1 MTEESTSPWNAN
13 FIKFV
18 TAQAFSFIGKALMRF
33 ALPLYILLMT
43 GDAAL
48 MGGILAVSAIPS
60 ILISPISGVVVD
72 RVKKNK
78 LLAVVN
84 ITTSIGIVIFWLTKD
99 AVGIIPATIFMML
112 VLLTADSLTAL
123 TGKSSVS
130 LVSPPDAIV
139 RSNSILFLAISV
151 SVIVTPVLGGFALG
165 GLGISSVLVI
175 SLAFLL
181 AAATLNLQTHIPNHA
196 KGFKD
201 KWFSTAM
208 SDMKAGFRFTF
219 VEKPKLGRVM
229 VLVNM
234 LFCVTLFSMTTI
246 TLPVLMTEY
255 FSYSEE
261 TLGMVKA
268 IVGIG
273 GIIGTLLVNHYG
285 ERASIRHMRPI
296 LMVSSLLLLPLT
308 AVFLWSGHDVFKLIV
323 LSIVVFFMFGF
334 NGMLIIIGRS
344 YFGKNVPADR
354 IGKVTGINGTF
365 VLIGVALGGYF
376 YGWLFDYFAYAPW
389 IVFLILAAIALMATC
404 FARVERVG

>member
-1 MTEESTSPWNAN
+1 MNESASLWSKN
-13 FIKFV
+13 FILFV

-84 ITTSIGIVIFWLTKD
+84 ITTSVGIVLFWFTKD
-99 AVGIIPATIFMML
+99 VVGIIPATIFMML

-130 LVSPPDAIV
+130 LVSPSSVLV
-139 RSNSILFLAISV
+139 RANAILFLAISI
-151 SVIVTPVLGGFALG
+151 SVIVTPILGGFALG
-165 GLGISSVLVI
+165 GLGIGSVLVI
-175 SLAFLL
+175 SLVFLL
-181 AAATLNLQTHIPNHA
+181 AAACLNMKTHIPNHV
-196 KGFKD
+196 KGFKE
-201 KWFSTAM
+201 KWLSTALN
-208 SDMKAGFRFTF
+208 DMKAGFRFTF

-229 VLVNM
+229 ILVNM
-234 LFCVTLFSMTTI
+234 LFCISLFSITTI

-261 TLGMVKA
+261 VLGVTKA
-268 IVGIG
+268 VVGIG
-273 GIIGTLLVNHYG
+273 GIVGTLWINHLG
-285 ERASIRHMRPI
+285 ERATIRHMRLI
-296 LMVSSLLLLPLT
+296 LLASSFSLLPLAAT
-308 AVFLWSGHDVFKLIV
+308 FLWSDHHV
-323 LSIVVFFMFGF
+323 LKFLVLCVVVFLVFAF

-344 YFGKNVPADR
+344 YFGKKVPADR

-365 VLIGVALGGYF
+365 VLIGVALGGYL
-376 YGWLFDYFAYAPW
+376 YGWLFDRFAYSPGV
-389 IVFLILAAIALMATC
+389 VFLILAVMSLVSASLAK
-404 FARVERVG
+404 VEK